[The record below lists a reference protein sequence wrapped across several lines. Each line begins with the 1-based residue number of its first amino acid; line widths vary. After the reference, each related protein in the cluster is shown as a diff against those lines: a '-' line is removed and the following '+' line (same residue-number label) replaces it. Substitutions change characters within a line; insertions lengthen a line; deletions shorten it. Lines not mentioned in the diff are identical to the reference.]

1 MLKNLMKYKAALL
14 LGFFGVL
21 SWVLT
26 MVKSNLP
33 TGYDGIGFWGAN
45 GHDGIWHI
53 ALAQSLA
60 RGTFDMP
67 VFSGYLLKNYHVGFD
82 LLLASLSLLT
92 RISIPTLYFQ
102 IIPPLL
108 AIGLA
113 YSVYRFVLSWK
124 KDSIAAWWSMF
135 FVFFGGSAGWIIT
148 LFRGQ
153 GFGGESMFW
162 SQQAVST
169 LINPPFALSLIFL
182 LFGMMSFSSYL
193 AKGGVK
199 HFFLT
204 VFFFGFLITI
214 KSYLGILALVSLL
227 IVSLIQIVLRRPKS
241 KNFFLVFIS
250 SLVVSVLLFIP
261 LNRFSTGLLVFK
273 PFWFLETM
281 LGLSDRL
288 GWPRAYEA
296 LMNWRSGGIW
306 IKAAPAMLIT
316 FAIFVIGNL
325 GSRIIFLVHALTLV
339 RKPKS
344 IAWQDLFL
352 FSIATGGVLAPTLF
366 LQQGTPWNT
375 IQFFYYTLFVGS
387 IYSGCVMSK
396 VSTHLSVQ
404 KYRVLAVFVILITIP
419 TTLST
424 LLLVYLPGR
433 PPAKISTY
441 EVQALDFLSKQPTG
455 VVLTYPFD
463 SIAAS
468 QAVNNP
474 PRPLYLYDST
484 AYVSAYSNKPVY
496 LEDEVNLTIMG
507 YPWKERRVL
516 TEKFYKEPDSYKAQ
530 YFLSSNNIRYIYW
543 HKGQRALL
551 GDKQLGLKRIF
562 ENEEIDIY
570 AVIPLLGDIIPGK
583 IQR

>member
-1 MLKNLMKYKAALL
+1 MKHKAALL
-14 LGFFGVL
+14 LGFFGVF

-53 ALAQSLA
+53 ALSQSLL
-60 RGTFDMP
+60 RGSFEIP
-67 VFSGYLLKNYHVGFD
+67 VFSGYILKNYHIGFD
-82 LLLASLSLLT
+82 VILALLSLVT

-102 IIPPLL
+102 IIPPVL
-108 AIGLA
+108 AILLA

-124 KDSIAAWWSMF
+124 KDSVAAWWSMF

-162 SQQAVST
+162 SQQAIST

-182 LFGMMSFSSYL
+182 LLGMMSFESYL
-193 AKGGVK
+193 TKGGVK
-199 HFFLT
+199 HFSLT

-227 IVSLIQIVLRRPKS
+227 LVSLIQVVLRQPKS
-241 KNFFLVFIS
+241 KNFFLVFLS
-250 SLVVSVLLFIP
+250 SLFISVLLFIP

-306 IKAAPAMLIT
+306 VKAAPAMMIT

-325 GSRIIFLVHALTLV
+325 GSRIIFLVHAITLV
-339 RKPKS
+339 RKYKS
-344 IAWQDLFL
+344 ILWQDLFL
-352 FSIATGGVLAPTLF
+352 LSIATGGVLAPTLF

-375 IQFFYYTLFVGS
+375 IQFFYYTLFVCS
-387 IYSGCVMSK
+387 IYSGFVMSMFSRQL
-396 VSTHLSVQ
+396 STQ
-404 KYRVLAVFVILITIP
+404 KYRLLAVLVVLVTIP

-424 LLLVYLPGR
+424 LLTVYLPGR
-433 PPAKISTY
+433 PPAKISTH
-441 EVQALDFLSKQPTG
+441 EAQALDFLSKQPSG
-455 VVLTYPFD
+455 IVLTYPFD

-507 YPWKERRVL
+507 YPWKERRILV
-516 TEKFYKEPDSYKAQ
+516 EKFYKEPDQYEAR
-530 YFLSSNNIRYIYW
+530 YFLSSNNVTYIYW

-570 AVIPLLGDIIPGK
+570 TVIPLLGDIIPGK